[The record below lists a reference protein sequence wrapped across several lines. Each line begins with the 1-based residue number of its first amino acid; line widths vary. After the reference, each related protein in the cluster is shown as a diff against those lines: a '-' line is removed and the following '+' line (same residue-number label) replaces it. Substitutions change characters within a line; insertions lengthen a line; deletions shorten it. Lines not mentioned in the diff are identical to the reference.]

1 MVEKIKKLFGSQT
14 SKNGSYSVGL
24 IAVAIGIVVVINLI
38 AGQLPESVRNI
49 DISDNRIYE
58 ITDTSKDLLK
68 DLDSKVS
75 FTVYAEKSST
85 DDKIKTFLSKY
96 SALSNKISVEWV
108 DPVQHPSALTENN
121 VSSDTILVKCEDTG
135 KSTTVAFSSILVT
148 DSYSYYTTG
157 SSSATEFDGE
167 GQLTSAVNYVTSTD
181 SNKMYYTSGHGESS
195 FSTSVTD
202 LMSKNNME
210 EEEINLMMKSEIPDD
225 CDLLFINGIS
235 SDLTEDEKT
244 MIEDYMK
251 DGGKVFIIQGE
262 IDGEVPNLDELLN
275 TYGMQRT
282 EGYIA
287 DMERS
292 YQGNYYYIFPNVT
305 ATGDLADG
313 LSSNMVMFINAHGLT
328 LTDPENDSIDVES
341 FLTTSDN
348 AYAVT
353 EDSQEQG
360 TYVLGAVATETISN
374 SDSDSDSSDS
384 DSSDSD
390 TSDSD
395 TSESDNSDSSDSST
409 TKEAKLTVIS
419 STSMIDS
426 QVTDSFSTLENLT
439 LFMNAVT
446 NNFDGVQNLAIASKS
461 LEVTNNTMQYAGPIS
476 ILIIFGIPLIIVV
489 YGFSKWWKRRKA

>member
-1 MVEKIKKLFGSQT
+1 MLEKIKKLFGSQT
-14 SKNGSYSVGL
+14 SRNGSYSVGL

-68 DLDSKVS
+68 DLDSKVT

-135 KSTTVAFSSILVT
+135 KSTTVAFSSILVS
-148 DSYSYYTTG
+148 DAYSYYTTG
-157 SSSATEFDGE
+157 SSTATEFDGE

-181 SNKMYYTSGHGESS
+181 SNKMYYTSGHGETS

-210 EEEINLMMKSEIPDD
+210 EEEINLMMQSEIPDD

-244 MIEDYMK
+244 MIENYMK
-251 DGGKVFIIQGE
+251 DGGKVFIILGE
-262 IDGEVPNLDELLN
+262 IDGEVPNLDALLN
-275 TYGMQRT
+275 TYGMERAD
-282 EGYIA
+282 GYIA

-292 YQGNYYYIFPNVT
+292 YQGNYYYIFPNIT
-305 ATGDLADG
+305 ATGDLAEG
-313 LSSNMVMFINAHGLT
+313 LSSNMVMFVNAHGLT
-328 LTDPENDSIDVES
+328 LTDPANDSIDVES
-341 FLTTSDN
+341 FMTTSTN

-360 TYVLGAVATETISN
+360 TYVLGAVATETIAA
-374 SDSDSDSSDS
+374 DDSDSSE
-384 DSSDSD
+384 SSDSD

-395 TSESDNSDSSDSST
+395 STDSDSSDSDST

-476 ILIIFGIPLIIVV
+476 LLIIFGIPLIIVI